1 MFRATVGPVTAVM
14 VETRYGPLEFQLR
27 AVQVRDAA
35 GGLVGEFTCEDDP
48 ADFDAEASKHGWVRV
63 GMDGPVVLV
72 DRVGAQ
78 LPVIAPAAP
87 VVPEPTVT
95 ELAGSAVWSLV
106 KLGVVGVVLVCFVA
120 ACVRFVF

>member
-1 MFRATVGPVTAVM
+1 MFRATVGPVTGVTVQTA
-14 VETRYGPLEFQLR
+14 YGPLEFQLR
-27 AVQVRDAA
+27 AVQVRDVS

-72 DRVGAQ
+72 DRVGSQ

-87 VVPEPTVT
+87 VEPTVS

-120 ACVRFVF
+120 ACVRLVF